1 LQSPTFQLFLRELGK
16 NLITFMDEKSYVK
29 TAKFL
34 DLYCIEDKYLWIN
47 LELFLMK
54 KEKMFT
60 PKVMVDIMSLFS
72 AQMEGSRDL
81 YDFFEFHFLSKTF
94 DKLNT
99 HDFISLGYNFYKV
112 HAGTV
117 NFFTHYGEALALRLD
132 DKVSTY
138 DLLRVLQSFSE
149 ISTQYFK
156 LFTQLE
162 MLFLKRFDQM
172 TLDEMTC
179 CACGFAISGFGS
191 QYLFNLME
199 QGVLANIQRYQNA
212 ENVKEIC
219 KAFVFSHRG
228 SRPLHQAM
236 LPRIQAVLT
245 SFS

>member
-1 LQSPTFQLFLRELGK
+1 
-16 NLITFMDEKSYVK
+16 MDEKSYVK

-72 AQMEGSRDL
+72 AQMEGSRDF

-94 DKLNT
+94 DKLNN

-117 NFFTHYGEALALRLD
+117 NFFEHYGEALALRLD

-138 DLLRVLQSFSE
+138 HLLRVL
-149 ISTQYFK
+149 
-156 LFTQLE
+156 
-162 MLFLKRFDQM
+162 
-172 TLDEMTC
+172 
-179 CACGFAISGFGS
+179 
-191 QYLFNLME
+191 
-199 QGVLANIQRYQNA
+199 
-212 ENVKEIC
+212 
-219 KAFVFSHRG
+219 
-228 SRPLHQAM
+228 
-236 LPRIQAVLT
+236 
-245 SFS
+245 